1 MGLRHR
7 GLQRMA
13 LHRPYFCRFLEQF
26 PQRLEPSLAERPE
39 LTSVQRRDGSLQR
52 VQQATSL
59 ARDPSGDD
67 PAVRALPRS
76 ARQSALLEPVE
87 ESGYVGVTRWR
98 SLSYCR
104 QRCTVGAGVLKDAQ
118 HVVLLR
124 RNASRP
130 EQRRELVN
138 QLA

>member
-7 GLQRMA
+7 GLQWVA
-13 LHRPYFCRFLEQF
+13 LHRPYFCRLLEQF

-39 LTSVQRRDGSLQR
+39 LTSVQRRDRALER
-52 VQQATSL
+52 VEQASSL
-59 ARDPSGDD
+59 ARDPSGDN
-67 PAVRALPRS
+67 PTVRALPRS

-104 QRCTVGAGVLKDAQ
+104 QRCAVGSGVLEYAQ
-118 HVVLLR
+118 HVILLR
-124 RNASRP
+124 RDAGRP
-130 EQRRELVN
+130 EQRCELVN